1 VGTVPDQA
9 ADDIAGRW
17 RGLLRI
23 RSTPAIDRVDVRH
36 ERPAP
41 PPIPE
46 SMAPEAT
53 APSMETMAPIET
65 EAAPSTDL
73 ARDDQVPGVA
83 SDVAGSVRERD
94 IPDAEPVTLLRSK
107 NVEAIPLTSSPWT
120 RRATFPTW
128 VGVVLAC
135 CAIAEAFVIAV
146 LLRQRWNA
154 QPPVGAAVNI
164 ETVVPGAFVVM
175 DGRPIGVT
183 PLQVQVGPDV
193 RSISVAGP
201 PSQAPA
207 PEAIIGSTGQ
217 QDTAIGS
224 AEQRAAAGTSRP
236 IPAAPAPQR
245 LGGIRVTS
253 PIALE
258 VFEGDA
264 RLGSSATGI
273 VPARAGR
280 RELDLVNSVLGF
292 RSRQVVDIKGGQVV
306 SLVVSPP
313 EGRININAFPWA
325 EVLIDG
331 KSVGETPIGNL
342 AIPLGEHEILFRHPR
357 LGEQRR
363 TALVRADG
371 ITRVSANL
379 ER

>member
-1 VGTVPDQA
+1 
-9 ADDIAGRW
+9 
-17 RGLLRI
+17 
-23 RSTPAIDRVDVRH
+23 
-36 ERPAP
+36 
-41 PPIPE
+41 
-46 SMAPEAT
+46 
-53 APSMETMAPIET
+53 
-65 EAAPSTDL
+65 
-73 ARDDQVPGVA
+73 
-83 SDVAGSVRERD
+83 
-94 IPDAEPVTLLRSK
+94 
-107 NVEAIPLTSSPWT
+107 
-120 RRATFPTW
+120 
-128 VGVVLAC
+128 
-135 CAIAEAFVIAV
+135 
-146 LLRQRWNA
+146 
-154 QPPVGAAVNI
+154 
-164 ETVVPGAFVVM
+164 
-175 DGRPIGVT
+175 
-183 PLQVQVGPDV
+183 
-193 RSISVAGP
+193 
-201 PSQAPA
+201 
-207 PEAIIGSTGQ
+207 
-217 QDTAIGS
+217 
-224 AEQRAAAGTSRP
+224 
-236 IPAAPAPQR
+236 
-245 LGGIRVTS
+245 
-253 PIALE
+253 